1 MAKYTKEEKKEYFAK
16 LREEWQTAKSLL
28 TAGEIKE
35 IEAIIINHGME
46 ISAISYKM
54 VAMQMHAQ
62 KLDGIPYLDAKT
74 FKGWKENGFTV
85 KKGESS
91 TLSGITWIGAEPNN
105 SDAGKLLPS
114 GDITEEKK
122 GFIFP
127 KAYHLFHRSQVEAIT
142 V

>member
-1 MAKYTKEEKKEYFAK
+1 MQKYSKEEKKAYFAK

-62 KLDGIPYLDAKT
+62 QLDGIPYLDAKT

-85 KKGESS
+85 KKGSHS
-91 TLSGITWIGAEPNN
+91 TLSGITWIGPEAKEDEQPLD
-105 SDAGKLLPS
+105 DA
-114 GDITEEKK
+114 DKK
-122 GFIFP
+122 GYVFP
-127 KAYHLFHRSQVEAIT
+127 KAYHLFHRSQVEAIA